1 MQISIS
7 NIIFAVDEEPEQ
19 VNHLLISPHVAQ
31 SKILPASWRAH
42 IDYSD
47 YIDGVQTIKDS
58 DNEVIIVPCLDY
70 LKCHHTP

>member
-7 NIIFAVDEEPEQ
+7 NILFAVDEEPEQ

-47 YIDGVQTIKDS
+47 NIYDDESIGEDEEQVC
-58 DNEVIIVPCLDY
+58 IV
-70 LKCHHTP
+70 

>member
-7 NIIFAVDEEPEQ
+7 NIIFVVDEEPEK

-47 YIDGVQTIKDS
+47 NIYDDESIDEDEE
-58 DNEVIIVPCLDY
+58 EVCIV
-70 LKCHHTP
+70 

>member
-47 YIDGVQTIKDS
+47 NIYDDESIGEDE
-58 DNEVIIVPCLDY
+58 EVCIV
-70 LKCHHTP
+70 

>member
-7 NIIFAVDEEPEQ
+7 NIIFAADEEPEQ
-19 VNHLLISPHVAQ
+19 VNHLLISPHVAN

-47 YIDGVQTIKDS
+47 NIYDDESIDEDEE
-58 DNEVIIVPCLDY
+58 EVCIV
-70 LKCHHTP
+70 